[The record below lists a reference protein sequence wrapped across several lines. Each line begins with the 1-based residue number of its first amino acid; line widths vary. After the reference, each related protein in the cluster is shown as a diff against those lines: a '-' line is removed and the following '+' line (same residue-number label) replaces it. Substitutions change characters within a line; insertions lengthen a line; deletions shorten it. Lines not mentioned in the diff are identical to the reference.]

1 MSPIPI
7 ISLIGIALII
17 LVVRLMRKDIKSFP
31 SNWDNLLRSHVHY
44 YRQLSTK
51 EQKRFQS
58 RMMVFL
64 SEVNIEGIEIE
75 IESLDKVL
83 IAASAI
89 IPVFGF
95 KEWHYN
101 NLDYVL
107 LYPEYFGTNYEYIED
122 KSKKRIAGMV
132 GTGHMSNRMILSRHA
147 LRIGFSEQD
156 DGYNTAIHEFV
167 HLIDMLDGDLDGIP
181 NIIMEHQYTIPWL
194 DLIQSKIEDIY
205 EGTSDIRPYGAT
217 NQAEFLS
224 VASEYFF
231 EHPEMLKLNHPQ
243 LYEVLAK
250 TFQQNLAE

>member
-107 LYPEYFGTNYEYIED
+107 PVSYTHLTLPT
-122 KSKKRIAGMV
+122 KRIV
-132 GTGHMSNRMILSRHA
+132 
-147 LRIGFSEQD
+147 
-156 DGYNTAIHEFV
+156 
-167 HLIDMLDGDLDGIP
+167 
-181 NIIMEHQYTIPWL
+181 
-194 DLIQSKIEDIY
+194 
-205 EGTSDIRPYGAT
+205 
-217 NQAEFLS
+217 
-224 VASEYFF
+224 
-231 EHPEMLKLNHPQ
+231 
-243 LYEVLAK
+243 
-250 TFQQNLAE
+250 

>member
-44 YRQLSTK
+44 YRQLSTE

-58 RMMVFL
+58 RMMIFL
-64 SEVNIEGIEIE
+64 SEVNIEGVEIE

-83 IAASAI
+83 IAASAV

-107 LYPEYFGTNYEYIED
+107 LYPEYFGTNYEYIKD
-122 KSKKRIAGMV
+122 KEK
-132 GTGHMSNRMILSRHA
+132 
-147 LRIGFSEQD
+147 
-156 DGYNTAIHEFV
+156 
-167 HLIDMLDGDLDGIP
+167 
-181 NIIMEHQYTIPWL
+181 
-194 DLIQSKIEDIY
+194 
-205 EGTSDIRPYGAT
+205 
-217 NQAEFLS
+217 QAQFDR
-224 VASEYFF
+224 
-231 EHPEMLKLNHPQ
+231 
-243 LYEVLAK
+243 EVVCSAK
-250 TFQQNLAE
+250 TRKGKGPRCKNRTENKSGKCYAHQ